1 MFWGARVARVALL
14 VLDGDVGRGEVVA
27 RAGIGMQ
34 RLWAVVCALVLCV
47 AGVVGVQ
54 QPAAAAGA
62 TWTAQTAP
70 EAEWSSVT

>member
-1 MFWGARVARVALL
+1 
-14 VLDGDVGRGEVVA
+14 
-27 RAGIGMQ
+27 MQ

-54 QPAAAAGA
+54 QPAAAAGV

-70 EAEWSSVT
+70 EAEWVSVTYGDGLFVAVAQNG